1 MSIIKTR
8 TAPEAWFEAARFLR
22 RDCHD
27 NETFDLFIQIAEP
40 TVLSAADRAVYN
52 EVDAFLTSAG
62 GLSLDT
68 VAETIFPNADYIR
81 GGRKAVFETYPE
93 RMKTIHE
100 AHPDRQWGCYAM
112 RILRQTDL
120 RDEEFNPL
128 KDLLKKVESRKY
140 KACYELGNGRPFRET
155 EPDGSAPGGDIPIYD
170 PATDRKVYRGHLPC
184 LSHVSIKYDKRHDQ
198 VRLNATYRAHHYMQR
213 ALGNFVGLG
222 RLLYFIAHEA
232 GAGVGPLTI
241 NATYAKLD
249 AGGDGRGE
257 SNWGYRDIDALLER
271 CESLYENETRELSY
285 V

>member
-1 MSIIKTR
+1 MSLIQTR
-8 TAPEAWFEAARFLR
+8 TAPEAWFEATRFLR
-22 RDCHD
+22 RECHD

-40 TVLSAADRAVYN
+40 TVLSAADRSVYN
-52 EVDAFLTSAG
+52 EVDAFLTKFG
-62 GLSLDT
+62 GLNLDT

-81 GGRKAVFETYPE
+81 GGRDAVFETYPE
-93 RMKTIHE
+93 RMQRIHE

-120 RDEEFNPL
+120 TGKSFNPL
-128 KDLLKKVESRKY
+128 KDLLNKVERRNY
-140 KACYELGNGRPFRET
+140 KACYELGRGRPLHET
-155 EPDGSAPGGDIPIYD
+155 EEEGPALDGDIPIYD

-184 LSHVSIKYDKRHDQ
+184 LSHVSIKYDKRNDQ

-213 ALGNFVGLG
+213 ALGNFIGLG
-222 RLLYFIAHEA
+222 RLLFFVAHEA

-249 AGGDGRGE
+249 TGSDGRGE
-257 SNWGYRDIDALLER
+257 SSWGYRDIDALLAR
-271 CESLYENETRELSY
+271 CESIYATETREMTY